1 MMQFGVLYIDDEI
14 HNLNSFKA
22 AFRRDFNIHVAQS
35 AREGRKI
42 LEQNEIA
49 VIVTDQRMPVMT
61 GIEFLESIIPVY
73 PDTIRILLTG
83 FSDINAVMD
92 AINRGQV
99 YKYLVKPWRL
109 PERPYKPKTRIFE
122 YFLPGTSTVQL
133 PLSSISASPTKLFLG
148 ERDITQESPSPPP
161 VISQRCGAAPPCQ
174 VYIC

>member
-1 MMQFGVLYIDDEI
+1 MQFGVLYVDDET

-22 AFRRDFNIHVAQS
+22 AFRRDFNIYTAQS

-42 LEQNEIA
+42 LEQHEIA

-99 YKYLVKPWRL
+99 YKYMVKPWADEELKMYIQNAMEIYHLRKENRDL
-109 PERPYKPKTRIFE
+109 LVKLENANR
-122 YFLPGTSTVQL
+122 QL
-133 PLSSISASPTKLFLG
+133 ETLTK
-148 ERDITQESPSPPP
+148 EE
-161 VISQRCGAAPPCQ
+161 VK
-174 VYIC
+174 